1 MNTTSLMP
9 LLLAPWQQRNREQ
22 PWLRRIIYTVM
33 LAMVAAAVL
42 LLEGSARWAVAA
54 TVGLLLLIVC
64 WMVVGSSLLEQNHP
78 HAARLVPGHLR
89 RLRQAAMLG
98 WAFSSAVPALAMW
111 WLLPVPVPLEL
122 LLLGSGSLMCF
133 VLWSARNMWL
143 WIVLTTASP
152 LLPAFQQQWQPL
164 WSALASLWQAN
175 PTGVLL
181 LALLAQ
187 AALVLRFF
195 GRGDAAHQARYARLI
210 RMRQLSRMA
219 LEGRRASAAAI
230 GGPLEWLARPFARAD
245 KAWLSRL
252 LARASAGERSVMDRA
267 EVVLHGQQHWLNQ
280 LLVQILVLA
289 FVMGVFA
296 VTTQTSIARD
306 AGAFTHAS
314 IGLGIGLAS
323 AGLNPALAL
332 PFALWHSR
340 REQALLRLLPGMP
353 LGRRLNRAIAW
364 RQLRQFLVSWA
375 ITTAFVLPVAW
386 AGDNPFL
393 LWAMAAALPMGILLL
408 TRAPARTGRPTFSST
423 VAPGI
428 IIFMLGGLL
437 HGGSIAL
444 GLGTA
449 GIVAVS
455 AAIVALAGALL
466 AWRWRT
472 LSAAPAALP
481 AGRLSPA

>member
-1 MNTTSLMP
+1 MNITSLMP

-22 PWLRRIIYTVM
+22 PWVRRIIYSVV
-33 LAMVAAAVL
+33 LAMVAASVL
-42 LLEGSARWAVAA
+42 LLEGPARWAVAS

-64 WMVVGSSLLEQNHP
+64 WMVVASSLLEQNHP
-78 HAARLVPGHLR
+78 HAARFVPGHLR
-89 RLRQAAMLG
+89 RLQQAAMLG

-111 WLLPVPVPLEL
+111 LLLPLPVSPEL
-122 LLLGSGSLMCF
+122 LLLASSSLMCF
-133 VLWSARNMWL
+133 VLWSTRNMWL
-143 WIVLTTASP
+143 WIVLTIASP
-152 LLPAFQQQWQPL
+152 LLPAFQPQWQPL
-164 WSALASLWQAN
+164 WRGLASLWQAN
-175 PTGVLL
+175 ATGLLL

-195 GRGDAAHQARYARLI
+195 SRGDEGHQARYSRLM

-219 LEGRRASAAAI
+219 LEGRQASAAAL
-230 GGPLEWLARPFARAD
+230 GGPFEWLARPFAKAD
-245 KAWLSRL
+245 KAWLRHL
-252 LARASAGERSVMDRA
+252 LARASGGEGSVMDRA
-267 EVVLHGQQHWLNQ
+267 EVVLHGQQHWLKQ
-280 LLVQILVLA
+280 LLVQLLVLV
-289 FVMGVFA
+289 FVMVVFA
-296 VTTQTSIARD
+296 ATQTSVARD

-353 LGRRLNRAIAW
+353 LGMRLNRAIAW

-393 LWAMAAALPMGILLL
+393 LWTMAAALPMGVLLL

-423 VAPGI
+423 VAPGV

-437 HGGSIAL
+437 HGGSLAL
-444 GLGTA
+444 GLGVA
-449 GIVAVS
+449 GI
-455 AAIVALAGALL
+455 AASSVGIVALAGALL
-466 AWRWRT
+466 AWRWRR
-472 LSAAPAALP
+472 LSAAPTALP
-481 AGRLSPA
+481 AGRLSSA